1 MHKNTLFLIL
11 LFVGYSIQSQIISKD
26 FRSKI
31 IEVKKDT
38 IQLDSVA
45 INSQE
50 FKIFDISKKRIS
62 STEFKVDFSKA
73 VLIIDS
79 NKYKNI
85 TIEYFRFPDFITKI
99 YTPFNENLIINNNTN
114 NGVLYSLT
122 TNKKASDVKL
132 FEGLQTRGFIS
143 RGITTGN
150 NQNAVTNSAL
160 DLEISGKLSKDVTLR
175 ANIFDTN
182 IPIQENGYSQNIT
195 DFDRIFIEMFSDNW
209 RVKAGD
215 ISLKNNKSYF
225 LTFTK
230 QVAGLEA
237 AATIN
242 DNLKVAASGAVVRGK
257 FNTFNFT
264 ASEGNQGPYKIYG
277 ANNEAAILMIEGS
290 ESVYVNGVQ
299 INRGENADYTINYN
313 LSEISFNTTFPITN
327 DMRIWIEFQYSD
339 RNYTRFISYNEVS
352 YDSEKM
358 NIALSEVINSV
369 IIKRKY
375 CSGK

>member
-195 DFDRIFIEMFSDNW
+195 DFDRIFIEMFSDNFNS
-209 RVKAGD
+209 GLIILID
-215 ISLKNNKSYF
+215 SISILLMVMVSF
-225 LTFTK
+225 FS
-230 QVAGLEA
+230 
-237 AATIN
+237 
-242 DNLKVAASGAVVRGK
+242 NLKL
-257 FNTFNFT
+257 T
-264 ASEGNQGPYKIYG
+264 
-277 ANNEAAILMIEGS
+277 
-290 ESVYVNGVQ
+290 
-299 INRGENADYTINYN
+299 
-313 LSEISFNTTFPITN
+313 
-327 DMRIWIEFQYSD
+327 
-339 RNYTRFISYNEVS
+339 
-352 YDSEKM
+352 
-358 NIALSEVINSV
+358 
-369 IIKRKY
+369 
-375 CSGK
+375 

>member
-132 FEGLQTRGFIS
+132 FEGCKH
-143 RGITTGN
+143 
-150 NQNAVTNSAL
+150 AVLLAEEL
-160 DLEISGKLSKDVTLR
+160 PLETIKMQL
-175 ANIFDTN
+175 
-182 IPIQENGYSQNIT
+182 PI
-195 DFDRIFIEMFSDNW
+195 
-209 RVKAGD
+209 
-215 ISLKNNKSYF
+215 L
-225 LTFTK
+225 L
-230 QVAGLEA
+230 
-237 AATIN
+237 
-242 DNLKVAASGAVVRGK
+242 
-257 FNTFNFT
+257 
-264 ASEGNQGPYKIYG
+264 
-277 ANNEAAILMIEGS
+277 
-290 ESVYVNGVQ
+290 
-299 INRGENADYTINYN
+299 
-313 LSEISFNTTFPITN
+313 
-327 DMRIWIEFQYSD
+327 WI
-339 RNYTRFISYNEVS
+339 
-352 YDSEKM
+352 
-358 NIALSEVINSV
+358 
-369 IIKRKY
+369 
-375 CSGK
+375 